1 MAQGFYG
8 SYFGNAGA
16 LNNLVYR
23 GEPVQ
28 FQTLPYYGSG
38 FQFQTLPYYG
48 GGFNVQPLMAGNP
61 FSSDFVIPG
70 AKRQQQ
76 PVLPG
81 GDPGLI
87 RKVYGGIAPMQMP
100 VNPLLPGSS
109 KTIIRGV

>member
-8 SYFGNAGA
+8 SYLGNAGA
-16 LNNLVYR
+16 LNDLVYR
-23 GEPVQ
+23 GEPV
-28 FQTLPYYGSG
+28 
-38 FQFQTLPYYG
+38 QFQTLPYYG

-81 GDPGLI
+81 EDPGLI

-100 VNPLLPGSS
+100 ANPLLPGSS